1 MKVYFCGA
9 HSVGK
14 SSLCRYVSK
23 KYDLPMLPEVA
34 RMVLAE
40 KELNVD
46 SLRADI
52 EVVDDYQQSIAIR
65 QVAEEKKYESFVSDR
80 SLLDALAYSAQHS
93 RVVSSIIS
101 NEEVDA
107 ENYIANIKSPDT
119 IIFFVRPSKSI
130 MKQDGVRETLNW
142 DGCVAIDAMIK
153 LLLELWEVKYFQ
165 INMDS
170 MQERI
175 RFVEGVLSLL
185 HVPAF

>member
-1 MKVYFCGA
+1 LVY
-9 HSVGK
+9 K
-14 SSLCRYVSK
+14 WQ
-23 KYDLPMLPEVA
+23 
-34 RMVLAE
+34 
-40 KELNVD
+40 N
-46 SLRADI
+46 
-52 EVVDDYQQSIAIR
+52 
-65 QVAEEKKYESFVSDR
+65 
-80 SLLDALAYSAQHS
+80 ALAYSAQHS

-119 IIFFVRPSKSI
+119 VIFFVRPSKSI